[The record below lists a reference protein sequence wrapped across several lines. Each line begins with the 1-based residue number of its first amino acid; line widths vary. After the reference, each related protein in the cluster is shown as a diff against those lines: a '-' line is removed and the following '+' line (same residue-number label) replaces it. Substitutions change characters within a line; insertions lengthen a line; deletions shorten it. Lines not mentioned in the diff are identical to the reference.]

1 LVVNPIVILGIVCAF
16 LLAAV
21 VGEGYVIAGKND
33 TIAAKERELGIVA
46 KDRDAQLDGLNTAKA
61 ALKRQQE
68 RMDETDA
75 QARASLQQQQASAR
89 DLAVRLQSA
98 TDLKNAAIAQL
109 QEEID
114 ARPSARPETFTVSVY
129 APDGWDPVV
138 VAGMRR
144 LRCLQLA
151 AAGHQD
157 AADCRVPAEN
167 DAGRSG
173 LAGDPAGAAYPRPSA
188 RQQLDF
194 LAFAWS
200 LREWGAS
207 CYDDK
212 RAIAAAQEIK
222 P

>member
-1 LVVNPIVILGIVCAF
+1 MFGLNLTAWLAIGCAVLGIIVVAEGI
-16 LLAAV
+16 AV
-21 VGEGYVIAGKND
+21 KGAWDSEA
-33 TIAAKERELGIVA
+33 AAKLELA
-46 KDRDAQLDGLNTAKA
+46 TMTKDRDAQAAGLETARG
-61 ALKRQQE
+61 ALKRQQD
-68 RMDETDA
+68 RMDEIDA
-75 QARASLQQQQASAR
+75 QARASIQQQQQSAR

-98 TDLKNAAIAQL
+98 TDIKNAAIAQL

-114 ARPSARPETFTVSVY
+114 ARPEPIVVSVKT
-129 APDGWDPVV
+129 PDGWDPYVV
-138 VAGMRR
+138 DGMRQ
-144 LRCLQLA
+144 LRCVQLA
-151 AAGHQD
+151 ATGHQSP
-157 AADCRVPAEN
+157 ADCGVPAN
-167 DAGRSG
+167 SNPGRSG

-212 RAIAAAQEIK
+212 RAIAASQVT